1 MRSLIFLAVITAA
14 VFQCNCSSID
24 KRQYFANLDDGNLQK
39 LDIEV
44 RREILIM
51 IVEQI
56 NKTAEQQKQL
66 SKTCEVKINGSI
78 DSCKACNQDLC
89 VPQPPP
95 VYEAI
100 LIAVGTEALKPVL
113 AAGEFVKSIGSQLS
127 STTKFLGGEAGE
139 FVKDLGSV
147 SKNIGNGLKDGVN
160 KALDTIGS
168 GFESLGNKFADLGNS
183 LASGATDLANG
194 LGSGTTDLL
203 NGLGSEFTGLS
214 GQLGGGLDSLG
225 GSLTDLGNKLVDGV
239 KNVGNSIGNTFGRPT
254 LNETKYDCG
263 FCKTEVCWSDK
274 GIMCDSCD
282 QWYHTSC
289 QGVGNETY
297 NMLSDSKH
305 IWYCLR
311 CALPNYSGGLFES
324 LDTLSDTNIFDS
336 LNLDASSCSEILD
349 PPQATSSPKPILKT
363 TKKPK
368 TTAKKAN
375 KRLTILN
382 INCQSIKSKVADL
395 HQVIDQVK
403 PDIIVVCGANTISS
417 QKNAIETIAYLRSLY
432 NTTLTN
438 HIVSKVEYDPTSIK
452 TVGGVSFTNNFVTYT
467 LYGQTVRLHSSTDLK
482 ITDITATAKTV
493 AHQILKK

>member
-1 MRSLIFLAVITAA
+1 MTDVPKGTQHQIPIGFATIYTDE
-14 VFQCNCSSID
+14 ID
-24 KRQYFANLDDGNLQK
+24 KRASSVICKGHIIPRKVHDNLYTKIKTAIKDLDLKDVHLSRNAHGPAVTLTKSGSKGKHDINIDITPTIVNGCIPVNVNGWPRPDTRKVLPSDTIDKITIVRTHLVPKGDEFWNISFSKAEKELMERLDKGNQCRRQCYKMLKTDLQTWKLQSDDNFPGISSHLLK

-56 NKTAEQQKQL
+56 NKTAVQQKQL
-66 SKTCEVKINGSI
+66 SKSCEVKINGSI

-100 LIAVGTEALKPVL
+100 LVAVGTEALKPVL

-147 SKNIGNGLKDGVN
+147 SKNIGKGLKDGVT

-168 GFESLGNKFADLGNS
+168 GFESLGNKFSDLGKS
-183 LASGATDLANG
+183 LSSGTSDLVNG

-214 GQLGGGLDSLG
+214 SQLGGGLDSLG

-239 KNVGNSIGNTFGRPT
+239 KNVGNSIGNT
-254 LNETKYDCG
+254 L
-263 FCKTEVCWSDK
+263 
-274 GIMCDSCD
+274 
-282 QWYHTSC
+282 
-289 QGVGNETY
+289 
-297 NMLSDSKH
+297 
-305 IWYCLR
+305 
-311 CALPNYSGGLFES
+311 GL
-324 LDTLSDTNIFDS
+324 
-336 LNLDASSCSEILD
+336 
-349 PPQATSSPKPILKT
+349 
-363 TKKPK
+363 
-368 TTAKKAN
+368 
-375 KRLTILN
+375 
-382 INCQSIKSKVADL
+382 
-395 HQVIDQVK
+395 
-403 PDIIVVCGANTISS
+403 CGANTISS

-482 ITDITATAKTV
+482 ITDITATAKSV

>member
-14 VFQCNCSSID
+14 VFQCNCSSIV

-44 RREILIM
+44 RREIIIM

-78 DSCKACNQDLC
+78 DNCKACNQDLC

-239 KNVGNSIGNTFGRPT
+239 KNVGNSIGNTFGHIFGKRCVQTCPVCEK
-254 LNETKYDCG
+254 LDIKKHTKE
-263 FCKTEVCWSDK
+263 EV
-274 GIMCDSCD
+274 
-282 QWYHTSC
+282 
-289 QGVGNETY
+289 
-297 NMLSDSKH
+297 L
-305 IWYCLR
+305 
-311 CALPNYSGGLFES
+311 
-324 LDTLSDTNIFDS
+324 
-336 LNLDASSCSEILD
+336 
-349 PPQATSSPKPILKT
+349 
-363 TKKPK
+363 
-368 TTAKKAN
+368 
-375 KRLTILN
+375 
-382 INCQSIKSKVADL
+382 QS
-395 HQVIDQVK
+395 
-403 PDIIVVCGANTISS
+403 VCGANTISS